1 MPIRFRCPQCDRLL
15 GIAKRKAG
23 TQTECP
29 QCGKMVTVPVQN
41 DQTELA
47 DLDELLNPA
56 AAANGSARPKAEVP
70 RPSPAPR
77 PVAPKPVPAA
87 EVLDLPAPPKPAPP
101 PRKPGSI
108 NDRPLFEKGDVDAM
122 LGIVKT
128 GAEKLELDDDGKPKV
143 KPVSG
148 IDALSLGSDAAKL
161 VLSPGRATLL
171 AVAVVVLLGV
181 AFAAGYM
188 LAPK

>member
-15 GIAKRKAG
+15 GIARRKAG

-29 QCGKMVTVPVQN
+29 QCGKMVTVPVQ
-41 DQTELA
+41 DDRTELA

-56 AAANGSARPKAEVP
+56 AAANGSARPRADAT
-70 RPSPAPR
+70 RPLPPL
-77 PVAPKPVPAA
+77 PVPPA
-87 EVLDLPAPPKPAPP
+87 EVLDLPPPPKPFFTAP
-101 PRKPGSI
+101 KPAAL

-122 LGIVKT
+122 LGLT
-128 GAEKLELDDDGKPKV
+128 RPAPDRPALDDGPRA

-148 IDALSLGSDAAKL
+148 MDALSLDGDPPKL
-161 VLSPGRATLL
+161 VLSPGKATLL
-171 AVAVVVLLGV
+171 AVAVVVLLAV